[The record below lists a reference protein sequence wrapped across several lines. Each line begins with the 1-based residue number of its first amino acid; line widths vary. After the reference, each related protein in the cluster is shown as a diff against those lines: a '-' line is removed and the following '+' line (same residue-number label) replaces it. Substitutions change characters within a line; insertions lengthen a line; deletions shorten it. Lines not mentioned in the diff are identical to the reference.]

1 MNYHDPAPDYPGAN
15 HHHQQPHHHQG
26 NRHPVGPARSTLS
39 HSSHV
44 SGPPGSVRSG
54 PLPPGNHTMVT
65 MNTAPTPGASVT
77 EINLNIGYYKTL
89 PGILKLI
96 QLVRDALMMS
106 SQSLL
111 LIPCSPAESTA
122 KLFYTYFLDPLL
134 NFVIRIQLNTS

>member
-1 MNYHDPAPDYPGAN
+1 MRSNLNHKNSDISVVLRFGQNKFQFLSPETRMNYHDPAPDYPGAN
-15 HHHQQPHHHQG
+15 HHQQSHHHQG

-54 PLPPGNHTMVT
+54 PLPPGHHTLVT

-96 QLVRDALMMS
+96 QLVRY
-106 SQSLL
+106 SL
-111 LIPCSPAESTA
+111 
-122 KLFYTYFLDPLL
+122 
-134 NFVIRIQLNTS
+134 